1 MKLKIVLM
9 LFVTIRA
16 SVAADLLQDHCN
28 KKQGIVVDTF
38 TCPRTKLKLNWNFCL
53 AKTAKDEPIFFDGC
67 TGPSGGHAALFY
79 PACIQHD
86 LCYHHEPLT
95 SGLSQKDCDQQFL
108 KQALASCSQSPNQKS
123 CQKWAHTMFYALRT
137 GGVVAFN
144 CSKSKADYK

>member
-1 MKLKIVLM
+1 MKLFSLITLIS
-9 LFVTIRA
+9 LSGIA
-16 SVAADLLQDHCN
+16 SAEDLLQRHCN
-28 KKQGIVVDTF
+28 ERKGRVVDTF

-95 SGLSQKDCDQQFL
+95 TGLSQKECDQKFL
-108 KQALASCSQSPNQKS
+108 KQALASCSKAQNQKS
-123 CQKWAHTMFYALRT
+123 CQKWARTMFYALRT